1 MFQLHDR
8 TRRWI
13 TLTAFVVLALLPTV
27 IVLAYGVIWR
37 LPQHVQAEAER
48 LGDRIGMKVSMRA
61 IRHLRPGL
69 VRYEGLELLNPET
82 GRPVLRCGT
91 LQAGWDQIAD
101 DQGHQQPA
109 LVLSATDPE
118 IDTAQVEQLWRL
130 ADRLFLGRADGP
142 LEVRLACGDLQL
154 RLGENRQTL
163 RQPGLAVTTDSL
175 GTQVEL
181 RFRLP
186 GGDSPAPVRLRV
198 ARDRRR
204 PPPLTRFDLDTGG
217 AAMPCWLLATG
228 LPSFEGLGSEGR
240 YCGVLWA
247 ALLPQGWEG
256 GLKGR
261 FNRLDLD
268 RLVTDRFP
276 HKLSGLAE
284 VTIRQAEFHQGRL
297 VKLDGSINAGPGVV
311 SRSLV
316 DDSAQFLRCVAAT
329 DPGMV
334 VPELPY
340 QLLAATFLLDHRGL
354 QLHGLCQPEGSR
366 VILTGPYR
374 WIVGEPDVQPQPLAG
389 LLQTLIPVQHIRVP
403 AGADWLFDRLPM
415 SETAAIGV
423 ISTTWGVDLS
433 PSQPPASPVPR
444 HAERRPIWGIDAP
457 VPTGTTSR

>member
-13 TLTAFVVLALLPTV
+13 ALTALVVLALPPTV
-27 IVLAYGVIWR
+27 IVLAYGIVWR
-37 LPQHVQAEAER
+37 LPQHVQAEAEQ
-48 LGDRIGMKVSMRA
+48 LGDRIGMKVSMKA

-69 VRYEGLELLNPET
+69 VRYEGLELLNPES
-82 GRPVLRCGT
+82 GRSVVRCGT
-91 LQAGWDQIAD
+91 LQTGWDQIAD
-101 DQGHQQPA
+101 AQGHQQPA
-109 LVLSATDPE
+109 LVLSATDSE
-118 IDTAQVEQLWRL
+118 IDTAQVEQLWRM

-154 RLGENRQTL
+154 RLGESRQIL
-163 RQPGLAVTTDSL
+163 RQAELAVTTDSL
-175 GTQVEL
+175 GTRAEL

-186 GGDSPAPVRLRV
+186 GGDASAPVRLRV
-198 ARDRRR
+198 ARDRRTQ
-204 PPPLTRFDLDTGG
+204 PPLTRFDLNTGG

-228 LPSFEGLGSEGR
+228 LPSFNGLGAESR

-261 FNRLDLD
+261 FSRLDLD

-284 VTIRQAEFHQGRL
+284 VAIRQAEFHQGRL

-311 SRSLV
+311 SRSLI
-316 DDSAQFLRCVAAT
+316 DDSAQFLRLPAAT

-340 QLLAATFLLDHRGL
+340 QTLAASFVIDNRGL
-354 QLHGLCQPEGSR
+354 QLHGLCQPEGSK
-366 VILTGPYR
+366 VILAGPYR

-415 SETAAIGV
+415 RETSAVGV
-423 ISTTWGVDLS
+423 VSTTWGVDL
-433 PSQPPASPVPR
+433 PAQPFHAPAPADPPR
-444 HAERRPIWGIDAP
+444 AERRPVWGIDAQ
-457 VPTGTTSR
+457 TGTTR

>member
-1 MFQLHDR
+1 MFQLYDR
-8 TRRWI
+8 TRRRI
-13 TLTAFVVLALLPTV
+13 ALAALVVLALLPTV
-27 IVLAYGVIWR
+27 IVLAYGVAWR

-101 DQGHQQPA
+101 DQGRQQAA
-109 LVLSATDPE
+109 LLLSAADAE
-118 IDTAQVEQLWRL
+118 IDTAQAEQLWRL

-142 LEVRLACGDLQL
+142 LEVRLVCGDLHLQ
-154 RLGENRQTL
+154 LGENRQTL
-163 RQPGLAVTTDSL
+163 LQPELAVTTDSA
-175 GTQVEL
+175 GTRAEL

-186 GGDSPAPVRLRV
+186 GGESAAPLRLRV
-198 ARDRRR
+198 ARDRRTQ
-204 PPPLTRFDLDTGG
+204 PPLTRFNLNTGPS
-217 AAMPCWLLATG
+217 AMPCWLLATG
-228 LPSFEGLGSEGR
+228 LPSLEGLGAESRFSGL
-240 YCGVLWA
+240 LWA
-247 ALLPQGWEG
+247 ALPPQGWEG

-261 FNRLDLD
+261 FSRLDLD
-268 RLVTDRFP
+268 RLVSDRFP

-297 VKLDGSINAGPGVV
+297 AKLDGSINAGPGVV

-340 QLLAATFLLDHRGL
+340 QLLAASFLLDHRGL
-354 QLHGLCQPEGSR
+354 QLHGLCEPEGSK

-374 WIVGEPDVQPQPLAG
+374 WIVSEPDVQPQPLAG
-389 LLQTLIPVQHIRVP
+389 LLQALIPVQHIRVP

-415 SETAAIGV
+415 C
-423 ISTTWGVDLS
+423 DS
-433 PSQPPASPVPR
+433 PLREMRPV
-444 HAERRPIWGIDAP
+444 WGIDAQ
-457 VPTGTTSR
+457 TATTR

>member
-8 TRRWI
+8 TRRSI
-13 TLTAFVVLALLPTV
+13 TLAAFVLFALLPTV
-27 IVLAYGVIWR
+27 IVLAYGVAWQ

-48 LGDRIGMKVSMRA
+48 LGDRIGMKVSLRA
-61 IRHLRPGL
+61 IRHLRPGV
-69 VRYEGLELLNPET
+69 VRYEGLELLNPES

-91 LQAGWDQIAD
+91 LQAGWDQIVGAQG
-101 DQGHQQPA
+101 DQQSA

-118 IDTAQVEQLWRL
+118 IDAAQVEQLWRL

-142 LEVRLACGDLQL
+142 LEVRLGCGDLQL
-154 RLGENRQTL
+154 RLGQNRQTL
-163 RQPGLAVTTDSL
+163 GQPELAVTTDSV
-175 GTQVEL
+175 GTQAEL
-181 RFRLP
+181 RFLLSGSDSSAPLRSPDSRDGLAIRPTNGSP
-186 GGDSPAPVRLRV
+186 GPVRLRV

-204 PPPLTRFDLDTGG
+204 QPPQTRFDLDTGP

-228 LPSFEGLGSEGR
+228 LPLFAGLGTESR
-240 YCGVLWA
+240 YCGALWA
-247 ALLPQGWEG
+247 ALLPTGWEG

-261 FNRLDLD
+261 VSRLDLD

-276 HKLSGLAE
+276 HKLSGPAD

-297 VKLDGSINAGPGVV
+297 AKLDGSINAGPGVI

-316 DDSAQFLRCVAAT
+316 DDSAQFLRLAVAA

-340 QLLAATFLLDHRGL
+340 HLLAASFHLDHRGL
-354 QLHGLCQPEGSR
+354 QLQGLCQPEGSR

-374 WIVGEPDVQPQPLAG
+374 WIVGEPDAQPQPLAG

-415 SETAAIGV
+415 SDTPLREAR
-423 ISTTWGVDLS
+423 
-433 PSQPPASPVPR
+433 PV
-444 HAERRPIWGIDAP
+444 WGIDAQ
-457 VPTGTTSR
+457 TGTTR

>member
-8 TRRWI
+8 TRRSI

-27 IVLAYGVIWR
+27 IVLAYGVAWR

-69 VRYEGLELLNPET
+69 VRYEGLELLNPES

-91 LQAGWDQIAD
+91 LQAGWDQIVDA
-101 DQGHQQPA
+101 QGHQQPA
-109 LVLSATDPE
+109 MVLSVTDPE

-142 LEVRLACGDLQL
+142 LEVRLACGDLHL

-163 RQPGLAVTTDSL
+163 GQPELAVTTDSV
-175 GTQVEL
+175 GTQAEL

-186 GGDSPAPVRLRV
+186 GGDLPALDASALLGKPAVAPDSPGPVRLRV
-198 ARDRRR
+198 ARDRRSQ
-204 PPPLTRFDLDTGG
+204 PPLTRFDLDTGG
-217 AAMPCWLLATG
+217 AAVPCWLLATG
-228 LPSFEGLGSEGR
+228 LPSFQGLGAESR
-240 YCGVLWA
+240 YSGILRA
-247 ALLPQGWEG
+247 ALLSTGWEG
-256 GLKGR
+256 GLKGC
-261 FNRLDLD
+261 FSRLDLD
-268 RLVTDRFP
+268 RLVTARFP

-297 VKLDGSINAGPGVV
+297 AKLDGSISAGPGVI

-316 DDSAQFLRCVAAT
+316 DDSAQFLRLVAAT

-340 QLLAATFLLDHRGL
+340 QLLAASFVIDHRGL
-354 QLHGLCQPEGSR
+354 QLHGLCPPEDSR

-389 LLQTLIPVQHIRVP
+389 LLQTLIPVEHIHVP

-415 SETAAIGV
+415 SDTPLRETG
-423 ISTTWGVDLS
+423 
-433 PSQPPASPVPR
+433 PV
-444 HAERRPIWGIDAP
+444 WGIDAQP
-457 VPTGTTSR
+457 GTTR

>member
-13 TLTAFVVLALLPTV
+13 ALTAFVILALLPTV
-27 IVLAYGVIWR
+27 VVLAYGVAWR

-48 LGDRIGMKVSMRA
+48 LSDRIGMKVSMRA
-61 IRHLRPGL
+61 VRHLRPGL

-91 LQAGWDQIAD
+91 LQAGWDQIVD

-142 LEVRLACGDLQL
+142 LEVRLACGDVQL

-163 RQPGLAVTTDSL
+163 RQPELAVTTDAL
-175 GTQVEL
+175 GTRAEL

-186 GGDSPAPVRLRV
+186 GGVPALLDKPAVAPDSSAPVRLRV
-198 ARDRRR
+198 ARDRRKQ
-204 PPPLTRFDLDTGG
+204 PPLTRFDLDTGT

-240 YCGVLWA
+240 YCGALWA

-261 FNRLDLD
+261 FHRLDLD

-284 VTIRQAEFHQGRL
+284 VAIRQAQFRQGRL

-340 QLLAATFLLDHRGL
+340 QLLAASFLVDHRGL
-354 QLHGLCQPEGSR
+354 QLHGLCEPEGSR
-366 VILTGPYR
+366 VILTGTYR

-415 SETAAIGV
+415 SDAPLRETR
-423 ISTTWGVDLS
+423 
-433 PSQPPASPVPR
+433 PV
-444 HAERRPIWGIDAP
+444 WGIDAL
-457 VPTGTTSR
+457 TGTTR

>member
-27 IVLAYGVIWR
+27 IVLAYGVAWR
-37 LPQHVQAEAER
+37 LPQHLQAEAER
-48 LGDRIGMKVSMRA
+48 LGDRIGMKVSMRVV
-61 IRHLRPGL
+61 RHLRPGL

-91 LQAGWDQIAD
+91 LQAGWDQIVDAE
-101 DQGHQQPA
+101 GHQQPA
-109 LVLSATDPE
+109 LLLSATDPE
-118 IDTAQVEQLWRL
+118 IDTAQLEQLWRL

-142 LEVRLACGDLQL
+142 LEVRLTCGDLHL
-154 RLGENRQTL
+154 RLGDNRQTL
-163 RQPGLAVTTDSL
+163 VQPELAVTTDSV
-175 GTQVEL
+175 GTQAEL

-186 GGDSPAPVRLRV
+186 GGDSSAPVRLRV
-198 ARDRRR
+198 ARDRRTQ
-204 PPPLTRFDLDTGG
+204 PPLTRFDLDTGA

-228 LPSFEGLGSEGR
+228 LPSFEGLGTESR
-240 YCGVLWA
+240 YCGALGA

-261 FNRLDLD
+261 FSRLDLD
-268 RLVTDRFP
+268 KLVTDRFP
-276 HKLSGLAE
+276 HKLSGLAD
-284 VTIRQAEFHQGRL
+284 VVIGQAEFHQGRL
-297 VKLDGSINAGPGVV
+297 AKLDGAISAGPGVV

-316 DDSAQFLRCVAAT
+316 DDSAQFLRLAVAT

-340 QLLAATFLLDHRGL
+340 QLLAASFQLDHSGL
-354 QLHGLCQPEGSR
+354 EIHGLCQPEGSR

-415 SETAAIGV
+415 SDTPPRV
-423 ISTTWGVDLS
+423 ISTIWGVDA
-433 PSQPPASPVPR
+433 PASR
-444 HAERRPIWGIDAP
+444 EQEGMRQR
-457 VPTGTTSR
+457 